1 MYFSDH
7 SPSTEDVTEGL
18 FAMRLLFAKKGI
30 IIPITHGGGTPRLD
44 FFKYLVMVAS
54 YMGYYRSMAVHRRLG
69 ENVNIFL
76 GIMLIVLAC
85 KASEVQQSS

>member
-7 SPSTEDVTEGL
+7 STSNEDVTEGL
-18 FAMRLLFAKKGI
+18 YAMGLLFAKKGI
-30 IIPITHGGGTPRLD
+30 ILPITHGGGTPRLD
-44 FFKYLVMVAS
+44 FFKYLVLVAS
-54 YMGYYRSMAVHRRLG
+54 YMGYYRFMAVHRRLG
-69 ENVNIFL
+69 ENGNTFL

>member
-1 MYFSDH
+1 M
-7 SPSTEDVTEGL
+7 G
-18 FAMRLLFAKKGI
+18 LLFVKKGI
-30 IIPITHGGGTPRLD
+30 ISPITHGGGTPRLG
-44 FFKYLVMVAS
+44 FFKYLVLVES

-69 ENVNIFL
+69 ENGNTFL